1 MSPKRLAKAICC
13 SGVIFWWWKNTTRCS
28 SQAALISS
36 KVSSSRLPRS
46 APSISAPSAPAIGF
60 TSMCRYEP
68 LVFPRKGATASCC
81 NALIVP
87 HFLRHWQAGK
97 RRGGRRPV
105 GRDAE
110 EAEHHHELA
119 HVLAGMPGRTLEIIV
134 QGHVAVIDARLAG
147 EVGGASRAG
156 TPRLEPPQHVGAIGE
171 DRGLAVAA
179 RRRHA
184 GIGALLERQAVDLVL
199 EERVGDVEDVIGE
212 LTVAARAIGQQ
223 GGARRVR
230 DLRAQQLRP

>member
-13 SGVIFWWWKNTTRCS
+13 SGVIFWWRKNTTRCS

-119 HVLAGMPGRTLEIIV
+119 HVLAGMPRRALEIIV
-134 QGHVAVIDARLAG
+134 QGHVDVVDDRLAG
-147 EVGGASRAG
+147 IVGGA
-156 TPRLEPPQHVGAIGE
+156 TWT
-171 DRGLAVAA
+171 AVRSLVHSQDV
-179 RRRHA
+179 RR
-184 GIGALLERQAVDLVL
+184 
-199 EERVGDVEDVIGE
+199 
-212 LTVAARAIGQQ
+212 T
-223 GGARRVR
+223 
-230 DLRAQQLRP
+230 